1 MSFLQHNFFDEY
13 PHKQELVLLILLA
26 FISFTI
32 YQVVPNL
39 DLIVSDYFYNFENHS
54 WLIDEEKNQFANIHN
69 KIFGKYL
76 YIIIAGFFG
85 AIFMYSFFDK
95 DIKTKRNKLLFYLI
109 ALGLSP
115 VILTTISKYYFERPR
130 PYITQNYNQTST
142 QNIQNIQQNN
152 KHIFEYVPPFEKSQQ
167 CDVYDCSKR
176 DTKSF
181 FSGHT
186 SRMASYI
193 IFIWFLTGFAR
204 LIAYHIFYAC
214 LALTIFMRLSTGNHY
229 LSDCLV
235 GFYITY
241 FSIWLIQYIF
251 YKLNLNIK

>member
-1 MSFLQHNFFDEY
+1 MTFLSHNFFDEY

-26 FISFTI
+26 FVSFTI
-32 YQVVPNL
+32 YQIVPNL
-39 DLIVSDYFYNFENHS
+39 DLIVSDYFYNFDTNS
-54 WLIDEEKNQFANIHN
+54 WLIDEEKNPVANIHN

-76 YIIIAGFFG
+76 HIILGGFFS
-85 AIFMYSFFDK
+85 AIFVYSFFDK

-115 VILTTISKYYFERPR
+115 VIFTAISKYYFDRPR
-130 PYITQNYNQTST
+130 PYIIQHYNQQTITQNEHNQNT
-142 QNIQNIQQNN
+142 

-167 CDVYDCSKR
+167 CKVYDCSER

-181 FSGHT
+181 FSGHI
-186 SRMASYI
+186 SRVASYI
-193 IFIWFLTGFAR
+193 IFIWFLSGFAR
-204 LIAYHIFYAC
+204 LITYHIFYAFLI
-214 LALTIFMRLSTGNHY
+214 LAIFMRLSTGNHY

-241 FSIWLIQYIF
+241 FSIWLMHYIF
-251 YKLNLNIK
+251 YKLDIKIK